1 MIKQMVMELWFEE
14 MEQLDTQ
21 GNLKIQSDMGMA
33 SSLDLKKIYKILKTL
48 ICLLFLKMGY

>member
-21 GNLKIQSDMGMA
+21 DNLKIQSDMGMA
-33 SSLDLKKIYKILKTL
+33 SSLDLKKIYTILKTL